1 MDPRRVSR
9 LVEWTA
15 VGEDGEGFYIARSG
29 SKFDLLVISE
39 GGPFRHLADRL
50 GNTSA
55 RIEQPIQMQNS

>member
-1 MDPRRVSR
+1 MLNATNIV
-9 LVEWTA
+9 A
-15 VGEDGEGFYIARSG
+15 GEGGEGFYIARSG